1 MINTDDKCFQY
12 ASTVALNQEETESH
26 PERVLNIKPFKNKCN
41 WKVINYSSKIDDWK
55 TFEKNNSTISLNI
68 LYIKEKEICPA
79 YVSKVVSNCEKKIML
94 MISNEGKV
102 GLWR

>member
-55 TFEKNNSTISLNI
+55 TFEKNNPTISLNI